1 MKDTLDEE
9 SRQALIKYRM
19 ERAYDSMN
27 EAKLLADESFYNAA
41 INRLYYA
48 CYYAAVALLLANDI
62 PAQTHSGVKTMLG
75 LHFITKGKLSS
86 SAGKTLA
93 VLFNQRHSSDYD
105 AFVYCDQEMFD
116 ELYPKSGAFIEEVK
130 ELIESS
136 CNTTEKEI

>member
-75 LHFITKGKLSS
+75 LHFITKGTVVIMMLLYIVTRKCLMNF
-86 SAGKTLA
+86 T
-93 VLFNQRHSSDYD
+93 QRPKHS
-105 AFVYCDQEMFD
+105 
-116 ELYPKSGAFIEEVK
+116 LKR
-130 ELIESS
+130 
-136 CNTTEKEI
+136 

>member
-48 CYYAAVALLLANDI
+48 CYYAAVAL
-62 PAQTHSGVKTMLG
+62 
-75 LHFITKGKLSS
+75 FGK
-86 SAGKTLA
+86 
-93 VLFNQRHSSDYD
+93 
-105 AFVYCDQEMFD
+105 
-116 ELYPKSGAFIEEVK
+116 
-130 ELIESS
+130 
-136 CNTTEKEI
+136 

>member
-19 ERAYDSMN
+19 ERAYDSIN

-62 PAQTHSGVKTMLG
+62 CRKDVGCV
-75 LHFITKGKLSS
+75 
-86 SAGKTLA
+86 
-93 VLFNQRHSSDYD
+93 V
-105 AFVYCDQEMFD
+105 
-116 ELYPKSGAFIEEVK
+116 
-130 ELIESS
+130 
-136 CNTTEKEI
+136 